1 VSDKNRK
8 GAELAEQKVLLNNKT
23 SYLIQFLLTA
33 TIEMREHLKEQN
45 NEDYKKLFIC
55 CNSTNLFPFAPKI
68 LNEREGV
75 GRETNKSLINFLVSH
90 KEIQEESA
98 INFANKVTLT
108 KMRASVAVQ
117 VYLKT
122 KSTTKMAQALGHT
135 RYRPELL
142 EHYLPEP
149 ILDFFQK
156 RWISLFQKGII
167 CEAMKDSEFLLK
179 ASNFSSME
187 QLHEFLKNHTIKNIP
202 DNTSSLMSNQID
214 DYQNN
219 KLNENKF
226 DEVYISLDEYKLS
239 ALISLKQAVTKSE
252 NIDNISKDAFFWSSF
267 TDKLI
272 HEINQNR
279 IYSSFKP
286 LLVIAEK
293 NINSDLFKEII
304 YVK

>member
-1 VSDKNRK
+1 
-8 GAELAEQKVLLNNKT
+8 
-23 SYLIQFLLTA
+23 
-33 TIEMREHLKEQN
+33 
-45 NEDYKKLFIC
+45 
-55 CNSTNLFPFAPKI
+55 
-68 LNEREGV
+68 
-75 GRETNKSLINFLVSH
+75 
-90 KEIQEESA
+90 
-98 INFANKVTLT
+98 
-108 KMRASVAVQ
+108 
-117 VYLKT
+117 
-122 KSTTKMAQALGHT
+122 MAQALGHT

-202 DNTSSLMSNQID
+202 DNTSSLISNQID
-214 DYQNN
+214 DYKNN
-219 KLNENKF
+219 ELNKNKF
-226 DEVYISLDEYKLS
+226 DEAYISLDEYKLS

-252 NIDNISKDAFFWSSF
+252 NIDNISKSAFFWSSF